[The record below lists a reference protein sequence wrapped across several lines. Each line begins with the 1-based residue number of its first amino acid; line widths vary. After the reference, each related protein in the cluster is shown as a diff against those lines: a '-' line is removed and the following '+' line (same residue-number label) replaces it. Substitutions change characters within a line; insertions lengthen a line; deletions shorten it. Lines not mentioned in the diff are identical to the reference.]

1 MEKKF
6 QVPVPCV
13 FFKVMCEYKLC
24 HMSSCEASE
33 MYVGQAPELGFLVK
47 GHPSV
52 GLSFGL
58 NLISTFA

>member
-6 QVPVPCV
+6 QVLVLCV

-24 HMSSCEASE
+24 HMLSYEASE
-33 MYVGQAPELGFLVK
+33 MYIGQAPELGFLVK
-47 GHPSV
+47 GHTSV
-52 GLSFGL
+52 VLSFGL